1 MSSEYWQ
8 EQYKLTGETSPVS
21 YGSIKASVNE
31 EGDYV
36 HSQCILHLPQRVL
49 KEVFIR
55 HDTSIDMRTNGVADF
70 KAERRSKGVSPNL
83 LHLVTNTNSFGG

>member
-1 MSSEYWQ
+1 MYRLNSYTNPNPDAELSASGVESEFVGIEREYR
-8 EQYKLTGETSPVS
+8 
-21 YGSIKASVNE
+21 
-31 EGDYV
+31 

-49 KEVFIR
+49 NEVFIR

>member
-49 KEVFIR
+49 NEVFIR
-55 HDTSIDMRTNGVADF
+55 HDMSSDLSNSFTGRSRGVA
-70 KAERRSKGVSPNL
+70 PNL
-83 LHLVTNTNSFGG
+83 LHLVTNCNSFTG